1 MNGSKQR
8 FCQFKSG
15 STTELDNYKLIS
27 ILPVLSTVLERVV
40 HMQFIDY
47 FESNRLLYKYQFGFR
62 RQHSTNLAVMF
73 FSDSVCRRSVF
84 IDVRKAFDKV
94 DYSCLLE
101 KLKTIGVHS
110 QEHVWFTY
118 YLFNCHQTIVYD
130 NCKSESLPVFCGVP
144 QGSILGLLIFLVY
157 INSIHQCSEN
167 STVLL
172 YADDTVIYTSH
183 KGKGTL
189 ELMLTQDM
197 NNNAT

>member
-1 MNGSKQR
+1 MTYHPVYLKMPLVVWQNPWHTWLTCLCAQGKYRMNGSKQR

-15 STTELDNYKLIS
+15 STTELDNYRLIS

-101 KLKTIGVHS
+101 NLKTIAVHS

-118 YLFNCHQTIVYD
+118 YLFNRHQTIVYD
-130 NCKSESLPVFCGVP
+130 KL
-144 QGSILGLLIFLVY
+144 
-157 INSIHQCSEN
+157 
-167 STVLL
+167 
-172 YADDTVIYTSH
+172 
-183 KGKGTL
+183 
-189 ELMLTQDM
+189 
-197 NNNAT
+197 